1 MNAVA
6 KECECLRTVARCACL
21 SEPRAHSAAS
31 SSSHASTL
39 SCLLSCA
46 RRTFCAAGARN
57 RRRRASTHTT
67 LRLRR
72 MPVQRRRVSLFNKMP
87 SRSLALSFSLCLHTP
102 PVCLSVSVS
111 LSLSPCLPACLPA
124 CLPHV
129 RLIRLP
135 PASSAPSPGEAESAI
150 VPEND
155 EPSMSMPS
163 GPSVAAVASSG
174 SSAAAGTREA
184 RLHACKQAAT
194 ALSCVKSS
202 KLACVC
208 VCV

>member
-6 KECECLRTVARCACL
+6 KECECLRMVARCACL

-111 LSLSPCLPACLPA
+111 LSLPA

-135 PASSAPSPGEAESAI
+135 PASPAPSPGEAESAI

-184 RLHACKQAAT
+184 RLHACKHAAT

-208 VCV
+208 VCDACECVCVS